1 MNFNEALVIQEDVSE
16 QRTKL
21 DESFDKKLEE
31 LRRVYE
37 TRKED
42 LETQYLKATR
52 TIDTDT
58 GTLRLDDPRIH
69 LGSQAVRVVGDS
81 ELAGR
86 DLSHCCQQA
95 AINLARTRG
104 QSLGHYSYC
113 TVTRGAVH
121 GLYQVIPLG
130 GKAEANDIPLF
141 RIEGTPEVIH
151 KIRTGSQMPDN
162 VVEAAA
168 YFVYHL
174 PTLFRM
180 GWKWEKALVKSSDLF
195 AGDPKIAQ
203 MLKN

>member
-1 MNFNEALVIQEDVSE
+1 MKFNEALVIQEDVSE
-16 QRTKL
+16 QRAKL

-37 TRKED
+37 TRKEN
-42 LETQYLKATR
+42 LETQFLKATG

-58 GTLRLDDPRIH
+58 AALSLDDPRVT
-69 LGSQAVRVVGDS
+69 LGSQAVRVVGDT

-86 DLSHCCQQA
+86 DLTHCCQQA
-95 AINLARTRG
+95 AINLARTKG

-121 GLYQVIPLG
+121 GLYQVIPFG

-141 RIEGTPEVIH
+141 RIEGTPEVVH
-151 KIRTGSQMPDN
+151 KIRTGSQMPESVID
-162 VVEAAA
+162 AAA

-174 PTLFRM
+174 PSLFRM
-180 GWKWEKALVKSSDLF
+180 GWKWEKALEKTTDLF
-195 AGDPKIAQ
+195 AGDPKIAEQ
-203 MLKN
+203 LTN

>member
-1 MNFNEALVIQEDVSE
+1 MKFNEALVIQEDVSE
-16 QRTKL
+16 QRSKL

-37 TRKED
+37 TRKEE
-42 LETQYLKATR
+42 LENQYIKATN

-58 GTLRLDDPRIH
+58 SALSLSDHRVR
-69 LGSQAVRVVGDS
+69 LGSQAVRVVGNA

-86 DLSHCCQQA
+86 DFEHCCQQA
-95 AINLARTRG
+95 AINLARTQG

-113 TVTRGAVH
+113 TVTRGAIH
-121 GLYQVIPLG
+121 GLHQVIKLG

-141 RIEGTPEVIH
+141 RIEGTPEVAH
-151 KIRTGSQMPDN
+151 KILTGSQMPAS

-180 GWKWEKALVKSSDLF
+180 GWNWEKAVSKSVDLF
-195 AGDPKIAQ
+195 AGDPKIAE